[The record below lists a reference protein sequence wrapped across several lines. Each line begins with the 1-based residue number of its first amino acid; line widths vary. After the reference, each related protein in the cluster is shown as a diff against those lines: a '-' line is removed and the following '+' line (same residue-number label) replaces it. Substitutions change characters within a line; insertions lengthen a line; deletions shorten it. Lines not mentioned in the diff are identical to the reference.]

1 MNVSYKG
8 IKQEFPPKSQ
18 EKLDAKFSKLA
29 KLLDQRAGQREAHV
43 VVTQERHLYHAEVTV
58 QFYDHQLVSVGSD
71 TDLFTALSGALDKLE
86 GQAHKQVDKFRE
98 RTRRKGDG
106 LADLTES
113 VAPAAEPDGD
123 AKAAPRVF
131 RVNHHKE
138 RKPMTLDEAVLEI
151 ERDQDYLVYRDSEK
165 QTVSV
170 LVRRRDGHF
179 DLIES

>member
-8 IKQEFPPKSQ
+8 LKQEFSAKSQ
-18 EKLDAKFSKLA
+18 EKLDSKFSKLA

-71 TDLFTALSGALDKLE
+71 GDVFTALSGALEKLE
-86 GQAHKQVDKFRE
+86 AQAHKQVDKFRT
-98 RTRRKGDG
+98 RTRHKGNG
-106 LADLTES
+106 LADLTKAADP
-113 VAPAAEPDGD
+113 APEPDG
-123 AKAAPRVF
+123 AGKAAPRIF
-131 RVNHHKE
+131 RVNHDKD
-138 RKPMTLDEAVLEI
+138 RKPMTLEEAVLEM
-151 ERDQDYLVYRDSEK
+151 ERDHDYLVYRDCEK

-170 LVRRRDGHF
+170 LIRRRDGHF

>member
-8 IKQEFPPKSQ
+8 IKQELPPKNQ
-18 EKLDAKFSKLA
+18 EKLDAKFAKLA

-58 QFYDHQLVSVGSD
+58 QFYDRQLVSLGSD
-71 TDLFTALSGALDKLE
+71 SDVFTALSGALDKLE
-86 GQAHKQVDKFRE
+86 AQAHKQVDKFRG

-106 LADLTES
+106 MADLTES
-113 VAPAAEPDGD
+113 AAPAAEPDD
-123 AKAAPRVF
+123 TEKSAPRIF
-131 RVNHHKE
+131 RVKHHKD
-138 RKPMTLDEAVLEI
+138 RKPMTLEEAVLEM
-151 ERDQDYLVYRDSEK
+151 EGDHDYLVYRDSEK